1 MWVLRALAQFKES
14 ERSPGLFL
22 DFEDGYIKI

>member
-1 MWVLRALAQFKES
+1 MWVLRAFAQFKGG

-22 DFEDGYIKI
+22 DFEDGYIKV